1 MKQVVLLYGGT
12 SDEKL
17 VSTASAQNI
26 VKYLKNPLTWFIAA
40 NGGIHETTVE
50 ELTKHQNPFKNELKP
65 QSPAFAKNL
74 ADAIPKLKDKIVFI
88 GLHGTEGEDGK
99 FQELFEKNAIAFTG
113 SGPQSSA
120 TCFNKLSTKEKAK
133 TANLPL
139 ATQLELPLAANSQ
152 TLSTQE
158 KKLRDFFAAKKKI
171 VVKPVASGSSVGLH
185 IVQNE
190 QHLQSAI
197 KDLSR
202 WDMMAEEFIEGRELT
217 VGVLNLR
224 GEIRPLPASEVV
236 LDKGSNFDYEGKYLG
251 LGSQEITPA
260 QISASEM
267 KICQELAM
275 KAHQLF
281 GCYGYSRTDMIL
293 TNRGPVFIETNTLP
307 GLTKA
312 SFYPQQLEAA
322 KIPMQDF
329 VDEMLNLAETRKSS
343 PNS

>member
-1 MKQVVLLYGGT
+1 MKKVVLLYGGV

-26 VKYLKNPLTWFIAA
+26 VKYLRNPLTWFIAP
-40 NGGIHETTVE
+40 NGALHETTVE

-65 QSPAFAKNL
+65 QAPAFAKNL
-74 ADAIPKLKDKIVFI
+74 SDALPKLKDKIVFI

-99 FQELFEKNAIAFTG
+99 FQELFEKNKIAFTG
-113 SGPQSSA
+113 SGSQSSA

-133 TANLPL
+133 TAS
-139 ATQLELPLAANSQ
+139 LPLAAQ
-152 TLSTQE
+152 LELSVAKNPEIQSSQE

-185 IVQNE
+185 IVHNE
-190 QHLQSAI
+190 QALQSAI

-217 VGVLNLR
+217 VGVIDLR
-224 GEIRPLPASEVV
+224 GEIRPLPASEVI

-267 KICQELAM
+267 KTCQELAM

-293 TNRGPVFIETNTLP
+293 TNHGPVFIETNTLP

-322 KIPMQDF
+322 KISMQDF
-329 VDEMLNLAETRKSS
+329 VDEMLNLAENRKSS
-343 PNS
+343 PTS